1 MTAVPIPRSGTFL
14 EYGRESVER
23 FMDVKKVQLYMLT
36 TQHYWFNFKVILQ
49 NFLSLRRFLSMTFCI

>member
-36 TQHYWFNFKVILQ
+36 TQHY
-49 NFLSLRRFLSMTFCI
+49 